1 MRVSAK
7 SRYALHLMLALALH
21 EEQNLSVK
29 TVAAMED
36 ISEKYLEQVIPV
48 LVRSGYVRSV
58 RGARGGYHLTKAP
71 DDYTVGMILRAVEGG
86 IAPVS
91 CLNDEVNRCEK
102 CRECV
107 TLDLWEQVD
116 RAVSNVVDHVTL
128 ADLVDKQ
135 RRIDARHTGQK
146 TERGFC

>member
-1 MRVSAK
+1 M
-7 SRYALHLMLALALH
+7 
-21 EEQNLSVK
+21 K
-29 TVAAMED
+29 TVAATEG
-36 ISEKYLEQVIPV
+36 ISEKYLKQVIPI
-48 LVRSGYVRSV
+48 LVRSGYVKSV
-58 RGARGGYHLTKAP
+58 RGAKGGYHLTRTP

-116 RAVSNVVDHVTL
+116 RAISNVVDHVTL
-128 ADLVDKQ
+128 ADLVDKH
-135 RRIDARHTGQK
+135 RRM
-146 TERGFC
+146 ERRRGLDN

>member
-1 MRVSAK
+1 MKISAK
-7 SRYALHLMLALALH
+7 SRYALHLMLALAMQ
-21 EEQNLSVK
+21 EQGVNLSVK
-29 TVAAMED
+29 TVAESQG
-36 ISEKYLEQVIPV
+36 ISEKYLEQIIP
-48 LVRSGYVRSV
+48 LLIRGGLVRSV
-58 RGARGGYHLTKAP
+58 RGAKGGYHLTRTP

-116 RAVSNVVDHVTL
+116 RAISNVVDHVTL
-128 ADLVDKQ
+128 ADLVDKH
-135 RRIDARHTGQK
+135 RRM
-146 TERGFC
+146 ERRRGLDN